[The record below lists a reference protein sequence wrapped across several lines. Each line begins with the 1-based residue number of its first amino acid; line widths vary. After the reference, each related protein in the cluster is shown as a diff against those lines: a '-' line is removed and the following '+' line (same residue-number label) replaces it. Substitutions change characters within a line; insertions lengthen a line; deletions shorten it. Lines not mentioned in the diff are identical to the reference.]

1 MTLKLCFT
9 INSLFYFSSDTYDVL
24 SSSLSREW
32 VNSVGAR
39 LDLPAHPFRPPG
51 RLSKTTFSVV
61 NFTETDI
68 ETNGKSHRRDV
79 KKLKH
84 NFFQYFSSYGY
95 FYPHPPS
102 FTCTKGPRC
111 ALIPAHSPPSATNT
125 IFDFIGQSTIHMT
138 RKIASNMSKL
148 LQTCS
153 SRRTPIAALLSMST
167 TIHFSSVVAFGV
179 AGGGA
184 DMFSSSLSQFCH
196 SI

>member
-111 ALIPAHSPPSATNT
+111 ARILARSPPSATNT
-125 IFDFIGQSTIHMT
+125 IFDFIGQSNNSKKINFNFIWNRTKLKPT
-138 RKIASNMSKL
+138 RENVFYYH
-148 LQTCS
+148 
-153 SRRTPIAALLSMST
+153 R
-167 TIHFSSVVAFGV
+167 
-179 AGGGA
+179 
-184 DMFSSSLSQFCH
+184 
-196 SI
+196 